1 MSYMA
6 PTVAS
11 KPDPTPA
18 SNPLQPVYQAAPP
31 TLAPTTSNY
40 DVSPN
45 SAIAQL
51 QSANA
56 LTNAQQN
63 NNLSNLLASQG
74 ISGGDAVAAQGA
86 LAGQLNASQAPAL
99 ASLITNAQGMGLGQS
114 QFNAGAAN
122 QANGLNLESILGV
135 NAANQGAANNAGNQL
150 ASYLMQNY
158 GLDMSAFT
166 NILNAGLGGN
176 QSLNTSG
183 LSGQLG
189 LAGNTA
195 TAQNNA
201 YANGVNNWM
210 QAAMLMGGG

>member
-1 MSYMA
+1 
-6 PTVAS
+6 
-11 KPDPTPA
+11 
-18 SNPLQPVYQAAPP
+18 
-31 TLAPTTSNY
+31 
-40 DVSPN
+40 
-45 SAIAQL
+45 
-51 QSANA
+51 
-56 LTNAQQN
+56 
-63 NNLSNLLASQG
+63 
-74 ISGGDAVAAQGA
+74 
-86 LAGQLNASQAPAL
+86 
-99 ASLITNAQGMGLGQS
+99 MGLGQS